1 MTIRF
6 TTLCVA
12 CSRLRP
18 AGACVAFPDGIPEEI
33 VRFGADHRTPVPGD
47 NGVTFRLRNAND
59 ARESLAEWERSHDS

>member
-18 AGACVAFPDGIPEEI
+18 DGKCLAFPDGIPEEI
-33 VRFGADHRTPVPGD
+33 VLFGADHRTPVLGD
-47 NGVTFRLRNAND
+47 SGIVFNLKNGEEA
-59 ARESLAEWERSHDS
+59 AEALADWEASKG